1 MLMHPVFTNCLK
13 LTIRRFDDRTHG
25 DVRVRQQE
33 MTLEPTPTS
42 RGRELIQSEF
52 ATLTEGLDYA
62 ATCDTGFNYY
72 AARGELK
79 TRLPFS
85 ELRERAIEAAKA
97 LVPFADKNAR
107 IGLVATTSPE
117 FAILFFA
124 CQYAGLVPA
133 PLPLPVTLGGRSSYE
148 RQLQRMA
155 DTGDFHALFTPSSM
169 EPIISGALN
178 DHDTP
183 VMTFDEV
190 FALPEGETLRAH
202 GPDELCYIQYSSGS
216 SSSPKGIIGTQKSVT
231 ANCKGIAQHGLK
243 TNELDRGACWL
254 PMYHDMGLIGCML
267 APIMTQMTAD
277 FLDPQDFT
285 RRPITWLKLISQNK
299 CTMTYSPT
307 FGYELCVRRWR
318 EDADLD
324 LSSWRIAGIGG
335 DMVRPEPLQ
344 DFIDTFSGYGFSEG
358 SFTPSYGLAETTL
371 AATFSP
377 LGQGL
382 RKHTIDMSRYERTSE
397 AIEASDVTPVES
409 QRTFVACGP
418 ILPGHQMEVRGFDD
432 TVLGEKKVGRICLK
446 GPSVSPGYF
455 RNRLATEAA
464 FTEDGW
470 LDTGDLGYWLEDQIV
485 VTGRYKDLIL
495 WHGRNIWPQ
504 DIEWAA
510 QAAAPHRCGRA
521 CAFSIGGA
529 GDDKQIMLL
538 LECRTRD
545 PQLLNEIHTTVSAAI
560 RLEVGVPVKLQLVPR
575 ASMIMTSSGKLSRA
589 RVKEKFLSGAIID
602 LEAETPFSVVNA
614 DTG

>member
-1 MLMHPVFTNCLK
+1 MKQN
-13 LTIRRFDDRTHG
+13 
-25 DVRVRQQE
+25 
-33 MTLEPTPTS
+33 PTPTE
-42 RGRELIQSEF
+42 RGQDLLLGEF
-52 ATLTEGLDYA
+52 DTLTAGLDYA
-62 ATCDTGFNYY
+62 ATCATGFNYY
-72 AARGELK
+72 SSRGQL
-79 TRLPFS
+79 TRAMPFS
-85 ELRERAIEAAKA
+85 ELRDQAMEVAKR
-97 LVPFADKNAR
+97 LVPFAKKDAR
-107 IGLVATTSPE
+107 IGLCATTSPE
-117 FAILFFA
+117 FAIMFFA

-155 DTGDFHALFTPSSM
+155 DTGDFHALFTPASM
-169 EPIISGALN
+169 EPIISTALN

-183 VMTFDEV
+183 VMTFEEV
-190 FALPEGETLRAH
+190 AQLPMGDKLRPH
-202 GPDELCYIQYSSGS
+202 SPDGLCYIQYSSGS
-216 SSSPKGIIGTQKSVT
+216 SSSPKGIIGTQQTVVS
-231 ANCKGIAQHGLK
+231 NCKGIVQDGLK
-243 TNELDRGACWL
+243 TNEEDRGVCWL

-267 APIMTQMTAD
+267 APMMSQMSAD

-285 RRPITWLKLISQNK
+285 RRPITWLKLISENRG
-299 CTMTYSPT
+299 TMTYSPT

-318 EDADLD
+318 NDVDLD
-324 LSSWRIAGIGG
+324 LSSLRIAGIGG
-335 DMVRPEPLQ
+335 DMVRPEPLT
-344 DFIDTFSGYGFSEG
+344 DFSQTFGTKGFSEF

-382 RKHTIDMSRYERTSE
+382 KKHTIDMSRYERTSE
-397 AIEASDVTPVES
+397 AVDASEVTPPEAR
-409 QRTFVACGP
+409 RTFVACGP
-418 ILPGHQMEVRGFDD
+418 ILPNHEMEVRDHDG
-432 TVLGEKKVGRICLK
+432 TALGEKKVGRICLR

-464 FTEDGW
+464 FTKDGW
-470 LDTGDLGYWLEDQIV
+470 LDTGDLGYWLDDQIV

-521 CAFSIGGA
+521 CAFAIGGA
-529 GDDKQIMLL
+529 GDDKEIMLL

-545 PQLLNEIHTTVSAAI
+545 PKLLDEIHTTVSAAI
-560 RLEVGVPVKLQLVPR
+560 RLEVGVPVQLQLVPR

-589 RVKEKFLSGAIID
+589 RVKEKFLQGGIID
-602 LEAETPFSVVNA
+602 LQIEAPFKVVKA
-614 DTG
+614 DAG

>member
-1 MLMHPVFTNCLK
+1 MIP
-13 LTIRRFDDRTHG
+13 
-25 DVRVRQQE
+25 
-33 MTLEPTPTS
+33 
-42 RGRELIQSEF
+42 SEF
-52 ATLTEGLDYA
+52 ETLTDGLDYA

-72 AARGELK
+72 SGRGQLLK
-79 TRLPFS
+79 ALPYS
-85 ELRERAIEAAKA
+85 ELRDRAIDVAKR
-97 LVPFADKNAR
+97 LVLFAQKDAR
-107 IGLVATTSPE
+107 IGLCATTSPE

-155 DTGDFHALFTPSSM
+155 DTGDFHAIFTPDSM
-169 EPIISGALN
+169 ESIISTALN

-183 VMTFDEV
+183 VLTFDEV
-190 FALPEGETLRAH
+190 QNLPKGKRLRPH
-202 GPDELCYIQYSSGS
+202 GPDQLCYIQYSSGS
-216 SSSPKGIIGTQKSVT
+216 SSSPKGIIGTQATVT
-231 ANCKGIAQHGLK
+231 ANCKGIIQHGLK
-243 TNELDRGACWL
+243 HNEHDRGVCWL

-267 APIMTQMTAD
+267 APIMSQMTAD
-277 FLDPQDFT
+277 YLDPQDFT
-285 RRPITWLKLISQNK
+285 RRPITWLKLISENRG
-299 CTMTYSPT
+299 TMTYSPT

-318 EDADLD
+318 EDCELD
-324 LSSWRIAGIGG
+324 LSSLRIAGIGG

-344 DFIDTFSGYGFSEG
+344 EFADCFGTFGFEMG
-358 SFTPSYGLAETTL
+358 AFTPSYGLAETTL

-382 RKHTIDMSRYERTSE
+382 LKHTIDMSRYETTSE
-397 AIEASDVTPVES
+397 AVDATDITPKES
-409 QRTFVACGP
+409 CRTFVACGP
-418 ILPGHQMEVRGFDD
+418 VLPDHEMEVRDHDG
-432 TVLGEKKVGRICLK
+432 TVLGEKQVGRICLK

-455 RNRLATEAA
+455 RNRQATEAS
-464 FTEDGW
+464 FSEDGW
-470 LDTGDLGYWLEDQIV
+470 LDTGDLGYWYGDQIV

-545 PQLLNEIHTTVSAAI
+545 PKLLEEIHAVVTAAI
-560 RLEVGVPVKLQLVPR
+560 RLEVGVPVQLQLVPR

-589 RVKEKFLSGAIID
+589 RVKEKFLKGGIVD
-602 LEAETPFSVVNA
+602 LQEKEPLSVVMA
-614 DTG
+614 AAG